1 MNIFRKYKTYDEIVP
16 LYLETRKIEMRSG
29 TYSNDVSKC
38 AIFSRWLSENKLS
51 DKPLI
56 KITSEHLSSYFVHL
70 ATDRDLDKAT
80 CEKHFLELRLLWRFA
95 QKRGEAEKEPFDLIV
110 LPAKK
115 RDCSAEVIVPE
126 HMRILL
132 PEIQKKDR
140 QLYLACMMMYYCFIR
155 PGNEMRHLKV
165 GDIDLEAGTIKIPL
179 NTAKSKRTEIVTM
192 PNQLIELCR
201 EYGLVEADKGLYVF
215 SKRKTYGNIAL
226 SENVMAYRFNRVRD
240 RLGLP
245 RGYKYYSFKHT
256 GATTLHQS
264 GNVSMRELMDQLRHT
279 KLEATQHYV
288 KRHAGVI
295 NTRIREN
302 FPSPI

>member
-1 MNIFRKYKTYDEIVP
+1 
-16 LYLETRKIEMRSG
+16 MRSG

-70 ATDRDLDKAT
+70 ATDKDLDKAT

-95 QKRGEAEKEPFDLIV
+95 KKRGEASKEPFDLIV
-110 LPAKK
+110 FPAKK
-115 RDCSAEVIVPE
+115 RDCSAEVIAPE

-132 PEIQKKDR
+132 PEIEKKNK
-140 QLYLACMMMYYCFIR
+140 QLYLACMIMYYCFIR

-165 GDIDLEAGTIKIPL
+165 GDIDLELGTIRISL
-179 NTAKSKRTEIVTM
+179 STAKSKRTEVVTM
-192 PNQLIELCR
+192 PTQLIEICKQ
-201 EYGLVEADKGLYVF
+201 YGIDKADKGLYVF
-215 SKRKTYGNIAL
+215 GKKNTFGTQPM

-245 RGYKYYSFKHT
+245 KGYKYYSFKHS
-256 GATTLHQS
+256 GASVLHQS
-264 GNVSMRELMDQLRHT
+264 GNVSMRELMDHLRHT

-288 KRHAGVI
+288 KRHTGIV
-295 NTRIREN
+295 NTRIRES